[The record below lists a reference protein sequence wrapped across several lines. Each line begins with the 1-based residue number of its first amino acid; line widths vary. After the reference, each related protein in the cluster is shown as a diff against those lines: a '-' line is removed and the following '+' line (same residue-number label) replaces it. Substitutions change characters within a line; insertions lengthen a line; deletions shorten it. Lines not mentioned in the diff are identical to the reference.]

1 MPHEKS
7 ERASRYR
14 ERARALHALA
24 EQTESRPA
32 RAALKG
38 VALDYE
44 LMALKLETN
53 GRAILAEASSLVRQ
67 P

>member
-53 GRAILAEASSLVRQ
+53 RHPLMVEASSIVRRR
-67 P
+67 